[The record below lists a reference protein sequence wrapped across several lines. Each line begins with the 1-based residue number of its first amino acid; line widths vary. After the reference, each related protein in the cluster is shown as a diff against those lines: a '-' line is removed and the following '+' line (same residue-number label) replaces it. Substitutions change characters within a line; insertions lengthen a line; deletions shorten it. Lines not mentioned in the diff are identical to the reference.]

1 MVSSKS
7 STNYSS
13 SFSTAR
19 TI

>member
-19 TI
+19 II